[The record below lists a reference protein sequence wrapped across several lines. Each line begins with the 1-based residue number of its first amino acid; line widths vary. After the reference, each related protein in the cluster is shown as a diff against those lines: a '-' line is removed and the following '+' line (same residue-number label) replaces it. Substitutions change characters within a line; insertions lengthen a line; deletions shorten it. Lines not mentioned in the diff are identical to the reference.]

1 MICKTI
7 ERQFVI
13 DQFAKWGKI
22 EVLERKILIDEVIKA
37 VEEKR
42 MIEAFLVGNRF
53 GVVKVDS
60 IGSNK
65 WQVKGEGD
73 GGEKYAVFTL

>member
-1 MICKTI
+1 M
-7 ERQFVI
+7 
-13 DQFAKWGKI
+13 
-22 EVLERKILIDEVIKA
+22 LEREISIDEVIKA

-65 WQVKGEGD
+65 W
-73 GGEKYAVFTL
+73 